1 MKDVLHMS
9 ITPFQVGLVVKKCKG
24 KLDCLIY
31 EMLFIKNKRPCLKI
45 QSDSTR
51 AKLSSFSCTLFIASH
66 GIYRGYYT
74 VVRRYEFYFRMVRTM
89 SHPFASFTRQ
99 ILFLPRQ
106 HKIHIFEPTC
116 NILFIIWRL
125 NIRD

>member
-66 GIYRGYYT
+66 GIHRGYYT
-74 VVRRYEFYFRMVRTM
+74 VVRRLFSNGKNNVSPVRFVHSSDIVLAT
-89 SHPFASFTRQ
+89 T
-99 ILFLPRQ
+99 
-106 HKIHIFEPTC
+106 T
-116 NILFIIWRL
+116 
-125 NIRD
+125 